1 MKNKKK
7 LQKIEKDL
15 NGIISAITQVSGG
28 RVRRAR
34 QVTQIAA
41 GGITKV
47 VTISGMLMYVSA
59 FGTASTGTAIGAL
72 SGAAATS
79 AQMYWIGS
87 FFGLGA
93 IAGTIILPVLGA
105 ALAILAVYFIS
116 RAIFGRPRKP
126 QKMHEFEVKALFASL
141 RLVDPIA
148 SYVKADAN
156 QPSDDE
162 LRVYANEGLLPLC
175 NLIDEHLNCRKNN
188 KTDIQCR
195 SFKKTLALLPFWKLN
210 RHHHRLSRQALKLT
224 QPKRVRRFRVL
235 PRWLSRSHSNV

>member
-1 MKNKKK
+1 MKNTKK
-7 LQKIEKDL
+7 LQKIENDL
-15 NGIISAITQVSGG
+15 NGIIAAITHVSS
-28 RVRRAR
+28 RRARRAR
-34 QVTQIAA
+34 QITQVAA
-41 GGITKV
+41 GSITKA
-47 VTISGMLMYVSA
+47 VTISGMLMYISA

-79 AQMYWIGS
+79 AQMYWVGS

-93 IAGTIILPVLGA
+93 IAGAIILPVLGA

-148 SYVKADAN
+148 SYLKENADK
-156 QPSDDE
+156 PSDDE
-162 LRVYANEGLLPLC
+162 LRVYAHEGLLPLC
-175 NLIDEHLNCRKNN
+175 NLIEKHLNCHKNN

-195 SFKKTLALLPFWKLN
+195 SFKKTLALLPFWKLS
-210 RHHHRLSRQALKLT
+210 RHHRRLYRHALKLA
-224 QPKRVRRFRVL
+224 QPKRARRFRVL